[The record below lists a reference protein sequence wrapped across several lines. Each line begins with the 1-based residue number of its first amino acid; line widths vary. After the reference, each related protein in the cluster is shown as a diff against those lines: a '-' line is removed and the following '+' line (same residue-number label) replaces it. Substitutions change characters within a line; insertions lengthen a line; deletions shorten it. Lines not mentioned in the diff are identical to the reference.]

1 MATTRAMLLAS
12 ALLLC
17 CSIVDA
23 LSHDAGMIAP
33 RRCIAPRVRAPLTVM
48 GKSKKQDDLAAMMA
62 AAQAQRE
69 GRPVDFDLPEPKPKP
84 NRQKLQPKTTTK
96 AVKSRADMLNLMK
109 SAQASATGLG
119 SGLAD
124 AGKEKRSAAEMRGAP
139 APTASPPPARPAPPV
154 EGYDRFQELLKGAG
168 KSSRSSATRSVEL
181 LPRGTPLPLPPNLG
195 DLDGVPNGYASLEA
209 LAGDASYLVL
219 LASSE
224 PIMADKWRQTLV
236 AFASTLPVA
245 QLDANVAAVSRVPC
259 NALRKQQRKAGVS
272 YALLSDPNSK
282 WLSRLKVAPDG
293 GAPRWEERV
302 RPGCDAL
309 RKARLCGFSKVSL

>member
-1 MATTRAMLLAS
+1 MCSSAYSRWPSRLHELFRIVFQSCCFSTLRDVQRDRFSVDGETAVSCWQDIQRSRGSAMATTRSMLLAS

-139 APTASPPPARPAPPV
+139 RPNGLPASRAPSTTRGGLLSLSRAAQRR
-154 EGYDRFQELLKGAG
+154 GQEQPQQRHPFGRAA
-168 KSSRSSATRSVEL
+168 ATRHAAAAAAQPLRPGRGAEWIRLTRGARGRRV
-181 LPRGTPLPLPPNLG
+181 LPRPPRF
-195 DLDGVPNGYASLEA
+195 E
-209 LAGDASYLVL
+209 
-219 LASSE
+219 
-224 PIMADKWRQTLV
+224 
-236 AFASTLPVA
+236 
-245 QLDANVAAVSRVPC
+245 
-259 NALRKQQRKAGVS
+259 
-272 YALLSDPNSK
+272 
-282 WLSRLKVAPDG
+282 
-293 GAPRWEERV
+293 
-302 RPGCDAL
+302 
-309 RKARLCGFSKVSL
+309 